1 MHKCINANVQRSNA
15 KKKKKVKERTEAKV
29 NDNIIHI

>member
-1 MHKCINANVQRSNA
+1 MQMYKGVMQ

>member
-1 MHKCINANVQRSNA
+1 MYKGVMQK